1 MSDNM
6 LVAVVTGANRGI
18 GKAIVRRLLLQTE
31 KPVIVYLT
39 ARNVDRG
46 QAAFDELR
54 REQLRVSDLMQ
65 QNELRFHQLDVADPD
80 SISVFVDYLVLM
92 HGTQCIDILINNA
105 GGVVKREENSNAS
118 AAVPTDTEPEPAA
131 TLTTA
136 TAMEAPPE
144 QGPDASPTEGGGAA
158 PRLVTVR
165 TCDHDTAYKTV
176 HMNYFTAVNMTT
188 LALPHMRRHGRVL
201 FMVTALAHLGIFS
214 GDLPKVLASDDLDLT
229 RLHIIENGFV
239 SSVGKGSFSKYGF
252 PPMPFAVAKA
262 GLIAYSRMLA
272 RTDTETEDS
281 RELLFAAV
289 CPGYVKTDM
298 TGPYALLTPDQ
309 GAETP
314 VYVALA
320 DDKRIRR
327 HNGGLWKHFKP
338 LKW

>member
-1 MSDNM
+1 MSDNR

-18 GKAIVRRLLLQTE
+18 GKAIVRQLLLQTE

-39 ARNVDRG
+39 ARSIARG
-46 QAAFDELR
+46 QAAFDDLR
-54 REQLRVSDLMQ
+54 REQLRGVPGPSAH
-65 QNELRFHQLDVADPD
+65 QNELRFHQLDVSDLD
-80 SISVFVDYLVLM
+80 SISAFIDYLVLM
-92 HGTQCIDILINNA
+92 HGTQSIDILINNA
-105 GGVVKREENSNAS
+105 GGVVKREENGSTL
-118 AAVPTDTEPEPAA
+118 AAAAAA
-131 TLTTA
+131 TTT
-136 TAMEAPPE
+136 
-144 QGPDASPTEGGGAA
+144 TESA
-158 PRLVTVR
+158 TVR
-165 TCDHDTAYKTV
+165 ACDYDTAYKSV
-176 HMNYFTAVNMTT
+176 QMNYFTAVNMTT

-239 SSVGKGSFSKYGF
+239 SSVGKGTFSSYGF
-252 PPMPFAVAKA
+252 PPMPFAVSKA
-262 GLIAYSRMLA
+262 GLIAYARMLA
-272 RTDTETEDS
+272 RSNSETKDP

-298 TGPYALLTPDQ
+298 TGPYATLTPDQ
-309 GAETP
+309 GAGTP
-314 VYVALA
+314 VYIALT

>member
-65 QNELRFHQLDVADPD
+65 QNELRFHQLDVADLD

-92 HGTQCIDILINNA
+92 HGSQCIDILINNA
-105 GGVVKREENSNAS
+105 GGVVKREENGNAS
-118 AAVPTDTEPEPAA
+118 AVAPTDTEPEPGPGPGPAAAAAA
-131 TLTTA
+131 TLTA
-136 TAMEAPPE
+136 TAKALETPPE
-144 QGPDASPTEGGGAA
+144 QVPDASPTEGGGAA
-158 PRLVTVR
+158 APRLVPVR

-239 SSVGKGSFSKYGF
+239 SSVGKGSFSRYGF

-272 RTDTETEDS
+272 RTDAETEDS
-281 RELLFAAV
+281 RQ
-289 CPGYVKTDM
+289 P
-298 TGPYALLTPDQ
+298 
-309 GAETP
+309 
-314 VYVALA
+314 
-320 DDKRIRR
+320 I
-327 HNGGLWKHFKP
+327 
-338 LKW
+338 